1 MTFTVDARF
10 YGLHNFAA
18 LHLYVFAKTTVRFCV
33 ACQNRAKNA
42 MHFGVSKQKNG
53 GICVFC
59 NAILSTSKRPGGG
72 NPAKENK
79 GGMNMK
85 KKSSLK
91 HTGAF
96 WAFCAPCCILFGVFF
111 LVPLVLSIAFS
122 FTNYDGWKTIDFVGL
137 TNYIT
142 LFKDS
147 KFYLSLGRTLLYTIC
162 TLPFRVII
170 PLLVAVL
177 LCSNRVAAKS
187 LTRTMVYIPVLMS
200 ALVVGITINWMFSQE
215 YGFVNFIIRSLGGT
229 ALEWSLNP
237 RLATFVIAF
246 ASVWASIGFNMILY
260 IGGINSISN
269 DLYEAAT
276 IDGASGVQ
284 AFFRITV
291 PMLAPTTFMVVLLS
305 TVNLLKEYALVQGI
319 TQGGPG
325 LSTTFIIQYIFDKGF
340 NQMQYGYASAIST
353 VVMIV
358 FALIAFAQFKV
369 NNGGET

>member
-1 MTFTVDARF
+1 
-10 YGLHNFAA
+10 
-18 LHLYVFAKTTVRFCV
+18 
-33 ACQNRAKNA
+33 
-42 MHFGVSKQKNG
+42 
-53 GICVFC
+53 
-59 NAILSTSKRPGGG
+59 
-72 NPAKENK
+72 
-79 GGMNMK
+79 MK

-215 YGFVNFIIRSLGGT
+215 YGLVNFIIRSLGGT

-269 DLYEAAT
+269 DLYRVRPGPRYHAGRPWPEHHLYHPVHLRQGLQPDAVWLCFGYFHRCH
-276 IDGASGVQ
+276 DHLC
-284 AFFRITV
+284 
-291 PMLAPTTFMVVLLS
+291 PDCLCP
-305 TVNLLKEYALVQGI
+305 VQG
-319 TQGGPG
+319 Q
-325 LSTTFIIQYIFDKGF
+325 
-340 NQMQYGYASAIST
+340 
-353 VVMIV
+353 
-358 FALIAFAQFKV
+358 
-369 NNGGET
+369 

>member
-1 MTFTVDARF
+1 M
-10 YGLHNFAA
+10 
-18 LHLYVFAKTTVRFCV
+18 
-33 ACQNRAKNA
+33 
-42 MHFGVSKQKNG
+42 
-53 GICVFC
+53 
-59 NAILSTSKRPGGG
+59 
-72 NPAKENK
+72 
-79 GGMNMK
+79 
-85 KKSSLK
+85 
-91 HTGAF
+91 
-96 WAFCAPCCILFGVFF
+96 
-111 LVPLVLSIAFS
+111 
-122 FTNYDGWKTIDFVGL
+122 DFVGL

-147 KFYLSLGRTLLYTIC
+147 KFYLSLGRTLLYTVC

-177 LCSNRVAAKS
+177 LCSKRVAGKS

-215 YGFVNFIIRSLGGT
+215 YGLVNFIIRSLGGT

-291 PMLAPTTFMVVLLS
+291 PMLAPRHSWSCCCPPS
-305 TVNLLKEYALVQGI
+305 TCSKSTPGQGI

-353 VVMIV
+353 VVMII

>member
-1 MTFTVDARF
+1 MARRSALNCSSP
-10 YGLHNFAA
+10 GL
-18 LHLYVFAKTTVRFCV
+18 
-33 ACQNRAKNA
+33 
-42 MHFGVSKQKNG
+42 S
-53 GICVFC
+53 
-59 NAILSTSKRPGGG
+59 
-72 NPAKENK
+72 
-79 GGMNMK
+79 
-85 KKSSLK
+85 
-91 HTGAF
+91 
-96 WAFCAPCCILFGVFF
+96 
-111 LVPLVLSIAFS
+111 
-122 FTNYDGWKTIDFVGL
+122 
-137 TNYIT
+137 

-147 KFYLSLGRTLLYTIC
+147 KFYLSLGRTLLYTVC

-177 LCSNRVAAKS
+177 LCSKRVAAKS

-215 YGFVNFIIRSLGGT
+215 YGLVNFIIRSLGGT

-353 VVMIV
+353 VVMII

>member
-1 MTFTVDARF
+1 
-10 YGLHNFAA
+10 
-18 LHLYVFAKTTVRFCV
+18 
-33 ACQNRAKNA
+33 
-42 MHFGVSKQKNG
+42 
-53 GICVFC
+53 
-59 NAILSTSKRPGGG
+59 
-72 NPAKENK
+72 
-79 GGMNMK
+79 MK

-147 KFYLSLGRTLLYTIC
+147 KFYLSLGRTLLYTVC

-177 LCSNRVAAKS
+177 LCSKRVAGKS

-200 ALVVGITINWMFSQE
+200 A
-215 YGFVNFIIRSLGGT
+215 LGGT

-353 VVMIV
+353 VVMII

>member
-1 MTFTVDARF
+1 M
-10 YGLHNFAA
+10 
-18 LHLYVFAKTTVRFCV
+18 
-33 ACQNRAKNA
+33 
-42 MHFGVSKQKNG
+42 
-53 GICVFC
+53 
-59 NAILSTSKRPGGG
+59 
-72 NPAKENK
+72 
-79 GGMNMK
+79 
-85 KKSSLK
+85 
-91 HTGAF
+91 
-96 WAFCAPCCILFGVFF
+96 LF
-111 LVPLVLSIAFS
+111 
-122 FTNYDGWKTIDFVGL
+122 
-137 TNYIT
+137 
-142 LFKDS
+142 
-147 KFYLSLGRTLLYTIC
+147 
-162 TLPFRVII
+162 
-170 PLLVAVL
+170 
-177 LCSNRVAAKS
+177 
-187 LTRTMVYIPVLMS
+187 
-200 ALVVGITINWMFSQE
+200 
-215 YGFVNFIIRSLGGT
+215 RS
-229 ALEWSLNP
+229 

-276 IDGASGVQ
+276 IDGASSVQ

-353 VVMIV
+353 VVMII

>member
-1 MTFTVDARF
+1 
-10 YGLHNFAA
+10 
-18 LHLYVFAKTTVRFCV
+18 
-33 ACQNRAKNA
+33 
-42 MHFGVSKQKNG
+42 
-53 GICVFC
+53 
-59 NAILSTSKRPGGG
+59 
-72 NPAKENK
+72 
-79 GGMNMK
+79 MK

-147 KFYLSLGRTLLYTIC
+147 KFYLSLGRTLLYTVC

-177 LCSNRVAAKS
+177 LCSKRVAAKS

-215 YGFVNFIIRSLGGT
+215 YGLVNFIIRSLGGT

-340 NQMQYGYASAIST
+340 NQM
-353 VVMIV
+353 
-358 FALIAFAQFKV
+358 
-369 NNGGET
+369 

>member
-1 MTFTVDARF
+1 
-10 YGLHNFAA
+10 
-18 LHLYVFAKTTVRFCV
+18 
-33 ACQNRAKNA
+33 
-42 MHFGVSKQKNG
+42 
-53 GICVFC
+53 
-59 NAILSTSKRPGGG
+59 
-72 NPAKENK
+72 
-79 GGMNMK
+79 MK

-147 KFYLSLGRTLLYTIC
+147 KFYLSLGRTLLYTVC

-177 LCSNRVAAKS
+177 LCSKRVAGKS

-215 YGFVNFIIRSLGGT
+215 YGLVNFIIRSLGGT

-246 ASVWASIGFNMILY
+246 ASVWASIGFVTLWAPIRLHMTRY
-260 IGGINSISN
+260 IDVINSISKV
-269 DLYEAAT
+269 LYEAAA
-276 IDGASGVQ
+276 IDGPSGVQ

-353 VVMIV
+353 VVMII